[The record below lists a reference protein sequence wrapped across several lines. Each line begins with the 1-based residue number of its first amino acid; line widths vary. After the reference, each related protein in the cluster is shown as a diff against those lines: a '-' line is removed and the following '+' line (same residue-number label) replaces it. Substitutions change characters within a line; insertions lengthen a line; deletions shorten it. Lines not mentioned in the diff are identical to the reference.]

1 MENCLVF
8 LKPDA
13 VLRRGIGAAI
23 LQEFLNNKKFSIVAF
38 KEVEVS
44 EDLAKEHYKEHE
56 AKPFFPWLIKA
67 LCAAPVLAMIVKG
80 EIQEIRE
87 FLGAT
92 FVEKAE
98 ADTIRGKY
106 GIWGGVNSVHASDS
120 ESSGQRELE
129 LWLKNTGLEEDSSA
143 IEKLSAYIQKWINHR
158 AKNTIKMR
166 EICKK
171 ISEDPSVKSKA
182 YQQLVSLL
190 LDDCPKCGIKL
201 IQNFADVVIEN
212 ILL

>member
-67 LCAAPVLAMIVKG
+67 LCAAPVVAMIVQG
-80 EIQEIRE
+80 EIEKIRE

-120 ESSGQRELE
+120 KGSGQREIE
-129 LWLKNTGLEEDSSA
+129 LWLQSTELKEDPDA
-143 IEKLSAYIQKWINHR
+143 IDKISIYIKKWISCS
-158 AKNTIKMR
+158 AKNTMRIR

-171 ISEDPSVKSKA
+171 VSDDPSVKSEA
-182 YQQLVSLL
+182 YQELVSLL
-190 LDDCPKCGIKL
+190 LDDCPECAMAL
-201 IQNFADVVIEN
+201 IRNFADVIIEN

>member
-67 LCAAPVLAMIVKG
+67 LCAAPVVAMIVKG
-80 EIQEIRE
+80 EIQKIRE

-120 ESSGQRELE
+120 QSSGQREIE
-129 LWLKNTGLEEDSSA
+129 LWLQSTGLKVDADA
-143 IEKLSAYIQKWINHR
+143 IDKISTYIKKWINHR
-158 AKNTIKMR
+158 AKNTIKIR
-166 EICKK
+166 KLCKK
-171 ISEDPSVKSKA
+171 VSNDPSIKSEA
-182 YQQLVSLL
+182 YQELVSLL
-190 LDDCPKCGIKL
+190 LDDCPECAMAL
-201 IQNFADVVIEN
+201 IRNFADVVIEN